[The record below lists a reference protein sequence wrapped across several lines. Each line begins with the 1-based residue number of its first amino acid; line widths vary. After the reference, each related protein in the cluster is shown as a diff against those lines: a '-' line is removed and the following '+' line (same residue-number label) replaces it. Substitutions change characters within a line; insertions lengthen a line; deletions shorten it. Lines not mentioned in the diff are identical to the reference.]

1 MEIARFIGFLH
12 PALVHFPIVLLL
24 FAVALDLIG
33 FFKRDPVIAR
43 FAQITLLLGTCATLF
58 AFVAGNF
65 AEIWAARD
73 GVPQDPMEYHELM
86 ATITSWSFVFL
97 AAARLFLGISTR
109 RSAMAIYL
117 ILAVACC
124 ALLGYTGH
132 LGAML
137 VYHHAAAVQVP
148 GIAPAPT
155 HEDLAILLQHQTQAA
170 IFYSDMM
177 HHIFGWLVLVLSIM
191 LLIDLLS
198 PEWGVQVRRLAP
210 VLFLAGGVF
219 LLIFSDQDA
228 WPLYHV
234 RPFRPLTDKEVLM
247 HKIYA
252 VLMIAMGLHG
262 LIKRRQ
268 AAKIGKGLQNRLLA
282 IFALVGGALLF
293 THVHSNA
300 PYANVAAGVYI
311 HHTVMGF
318 VALLIGAVK
327 LIEDHLQQKYQQGFP
342 STVST
347 RLTRSL
353 TIAYP
358 CLMIFEAFLLI
369 NYNEG
374 LPWFLGYGR
383 LSRSAPHRGLVAPL
397 GRERA
402 ELTYNPTT
410 QRFDL
415 YLYHQSNDIP
425 YPMKVYSAQ
434 LVIKIGGDTTALKLH
449 PVGTDFSHYTGMAT
463 FLHNIP
469 FFEPKALL
477 WPFDESPTAAPLVAD
492 FEPWI
497 DHSAAFPHSYLPYV
511 CPMHSNVGATHP
523 GLCPICGMPLEPNKP
538 PRPWGV
544 LHDPGY
550 TLDFTMLSVATRLP
564 SSQPL
569 STSTRRPQ
577 APSLSTIRAYAQ
589 AGHLL
594 FPAQHVQLTPIIS
607 LQPGQLVRFVFT
619 PRYQGQILHNLAT
632 VHEKKMHLIVLSQDL
647 SFFDHIHPQLQPDGS
662 LLIDYAFPFAG
673 NFLLF
678 ADITPFGDRNQV
690 FRIPVHVNGTPP
702 PSKPLLVTPAQAKV
716 FGPYRVQML
725 LTPRRPSWRDETVL
739 TYTIWK
745 NGLPVTDLQPYLD
758 AAGHCVAISQDTMG
772 YCHSHPLE
780 VGEKHYGP
788 TVRFHVLLSKPGI
801 YKIWTQFKHEGKIL
815 TTDFVIRVQ

>member
-33 FFKRDPVIAR
+33 FFQQNPNIAR
-43 FAQITLLLGTCATLF
+43 FAQLTLLLGTCATLF

-117 ILAVACC
+117 IFAVACC

-148 GIAPAPT
+148 GIAPTPT
-155 HEDLAILLQHQTQAA
+155 HEDLAILLQHQTQSA

-177 HHIFGWLVLVLSIM
+177 HHIFGWLVLILSLM

-198 PEWGVQVRRLAP
+198 PEWGSQVRRLAP
-210 VLFLAGGVF
+210 LLFLAGGVF
-219 LLIFSDQDA
+219 LLIFSDQDS

-234 RPFRPLTDKEVLM
+234 HPFRPLTDKEVLM

-262 LIKRRQ
+262 LLKRQ
-268 AAKIGKGLQNRLLA
+268 QVAKIGKEPQHRLLA
-282 IFALVGGALLF
+282 VFALVGGALLF

-327 LIEDHLQQKYQQGFP
+327 LAEDHLQQKQKQSFP
-342 STVST
+342 LTAPT
-347 RLTRSL
+347 RVTRSL
-353 TIAYP
+353 AIAYP
-358 CLMIFEAFLLI
+358 CLMMFEAFLLI

-374 LPWFLGYGR
+374 LPWFLGYGH
-383 LSRSAPHRGLVAPL
+383 LSRSAPHHGLVAPL
-397 GRERA
+397 GHERA
-402 ELTYNPTT
+402 ELTYNPGT

-415 YLYHQSNDIP
+415 YLYHQSNDLP
-425 YPMKVYSAQ
+425 YPIKVYSAQ

-449 PVGTDFSHYTGMAT
+449 PTNADLSHYTGVAT
-463 FLHNIP
+463 FLHNVT
-469 FFEPKALL
+469 FFEPRALL
-477 WPFDESPTAAPLVAD
+477 WPSDRPPTAAPLIAD

-497 DHSAAFPHSYLPYV
+497 DHNAAFPHSHLPYV
-511 CPMHSNVGATHP
+511 CPMHPNVGATHP
-523 GLCPICGMPLEPNKP
+523 GFCPLCGMPLEPNKP

-550 TLDFTMLSVATRLP
+550 TLDFAMLSSPSLP
-564 SSQPL
+564 SSPQAL
-569 STSTRRPQ
+569 LTSSKRPQ
-577 APSLSTIRAYAQ
+577 AVSEDTIRANAEAGQLLLPTQHAQ
-589 AGHLL
+589 LN
-594 FPAQHVQLTPIIS
+594 PIS
-607 LQPGQLVRFVFT
+607 SPRPDQLVRLVFT

-632 VHEKKMHLIVLSQDL
+632 VHEKKMHLIVVSQDL
-647 SFFDHIHPQLQPDGS
+647 SFFDHIHPQLQPNGT

-690 FRIPVHVNGTPP
+690 FRIPVHVVGSPP
-702 PSKPLLVTPAQAKV
+702 PPKPLLLTPAQAKV

-725 LTPRRPSWRDETVL
+725 MTPSHPSWRDETVL

-745 NGLPVTDLQPYLD
+745 NGLPVTDLQPYLG
-758 AAGHCVAISQDTMG
+758 AAGHCVVISQDTMG

-780 VGEKHYGP
+780 VGKKHYGP
-788 TVRFHVLLSKPGI
+788 TVQFHVLLSKPGI
-801 YKIWTQFKHEGKIL
+801 YKIWTQFQHEGKIL
-815 TTDFVIRVQ
+815 TTDFVIKVQ